1 MRILKLALAGVCAIG
16 LFGTATAHSAE
27 PVKIRLSWIV
37 PVSNWASMIEQKKDL
52 AQHMGKSYTL
62 EIIRFAGTPPLIT
75 ALANNELE
83 VANLTYPTLPLA
95 IQNAGLS
102 DLRIIADEFQ
112 DGNAGY
118 YSNEYMVAKDGPVKT
133 VDDLKGKVLA
143 TNVAGS
149 AVDVAM
155 RAMLRKHKLE
165 DKRDY
170 TIIETPFPTMLA
182 MLTHKKADL
191 ISAVLPFS
199 LNPELRQNAIT
210 LFTTKDAVGVTQFSM
225 WVARKGFIEK
235 NRAAMVDFMEDSLR
249 IIHWYLDPANHK
261 EVMEICAKITKQP
274 AERFGWVF
282 TNKDNYRDPNMVPD
296 LKTLQSNVNTVRDL
310 GFIKDTVDVS
320 KQADLSLVREAAK
333 RLN

>member
-1 MRILKLALAGVCAIG
+1 MRFMKLALAGVCALG
-16 LFGTATAHSAE
+16 LIGTANSAE

-52 AQHMGKSYTL
+52 AQHLGKSYTL

-83 VANLTYPTLPLA
+83 IANLTYPTLPVA

-112 DGNAGY
+112 DGNPGY
-118 YSNEYMVAKDGPVKT
+118 YSNEFMVAKDGPIKT

-149 AVDVAM
+149 AMDVAM
-155 RAMLRKHKLE
+155 RAMLRKHRLE

-170 TIIETPFPTMLA
+170 TTIETPFPTMLA
-182 MLTHKKADL
+182 ILQQKKADL
-191 ISAVLPFS
+191 ITAVLPFS
-199 LNPELRQNAIT
+199 LNPELRNTGST
-210 LFTTKDAVGVTQFSM
+210 LFTTKDAIGVTQFSV
-225 WVARKGFIEK
+225 WVARKDFIDK

-249 IIHWYLDPANHK
+249 IVHWYLDPKNHN

-274 AERFGWVF
+274 PERFGWVF
-282 TNKDNYRDPNMVPD
+282 TNKDNYRDPNMMPD
-296 LKTLQSNVNTVRDL
+296 LKTLQGNVDMVRDL
-310 GFIKDTVDVS
+310 GFIKDRVEVS
-320 KQADLSLVREAAK
+320 KYADLSLVQEAAK
-333 RLN
+333 RLK